1 MKNVAKI
8 KRYLTKEDTEKL
20 VHAFVSSKID
30 YCNSLLY
37 GVNASE
43 SSKLQAVQNKAARIV
58 LGLSPYNS
66 VTDDML
72 DGLHWLKVDQRIIF
86 KLLLLVHKFFINA
99 APNWFSRQLMI
110 IDYDRRLLQKFYFV
124 SKSRRRSFSYAAPR
138 FRNCLSMNI
147 RMLNNTTKFKSC
159 IKTVL
164 FSNANNIIN
173 AAHGYTL

>member
-1 MKNVAKI
+1 MDEQLFFKIKPQKTEIIFLCPPQYKNDDKLNGVFIDNSCVRFSNNVKFLGVHIDSFLTFEKHASTISSSSAYNLKNVAKI
-8 KRYLTKEDTEKL
+8 KKYLTKEDTEKL

-43 SSKLQAVQNKAARIV
+43 SSKLRAVQNKAARIV

-86 KLLLLVHKFFINA
+86 KLLLLVFKTIND
-99 APNWFSRQLMI
+99 N
-110 IDYDRRLLQKFYFV
+110 
-124 SKSRRRSFSYAAPR
+124 
-138 FRNCLSMNI
+138 
-147 RMLNNTTKFKSC
+147 
-159 IKTVL
+159 
-164 FSNANNIIN
+164 
-173 AAHGYTL
+173 